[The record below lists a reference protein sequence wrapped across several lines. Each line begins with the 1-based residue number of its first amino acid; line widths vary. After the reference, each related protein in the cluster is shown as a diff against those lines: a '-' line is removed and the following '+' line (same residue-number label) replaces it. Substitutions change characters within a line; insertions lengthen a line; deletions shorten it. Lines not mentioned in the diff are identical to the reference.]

1 MLHAGDLWI
10 FFDGTLAQGTGLGIQ
25 DMTLLAV
32 CLCVLFVSDLLRYK
46 NVVVHE
52 VIARQDWWFQIAVIV
67 FSFLFIMLFGVWGSG
82 YDAASFIYFQ
92 F

>member
-1 MLHAGDLWI
+1 
-10 FFDGTLAQGTGLGIQ
+10 
-25 DMTLLAV
+25 MTLLAV